1 MNIYISK
8 LKQGNFILIFSE
20 KCGIRD
26 WRNGY
31 GEITWVDLPSK
42 QSVCYLDPYRLPR
55 QSF

>member
-42 QSVCYLDPYRLPR
+42 QSVCYLDPYMLPR

>member
-26 WRNGY
+26 WGNKH
-31 GEITWVDLPSK
+31 GEMTWVDFPSK
-42 QSVCYLDPYRLPR
+42 ESFCYPDLYMLPR